1 MSKNIIIV
9 EDDPFSQNFYEYVFR
24 KAGFAC
30 IVIEDGD
37 LLIEKLKTTEAS
49 LIIMDINLQN
59 TYLNGEKAD
68 GIMISRFLKQN
79 DSFSKIPIILVSAY
93 PVSQNGKNYFEE
105 SLADDYITKPITD
118 FNFLIGKVNKLI
130 AE

>member
-24 KAGFAC
+24 KAGFTS
-30 IVIEDGD
+30 IIIEDGD
-37 LLIEKLKTTEAS
+37 LLMEKLKTMEAS

-68 GIMISRFLKQN
+68 GIMISRYLKQN
-79 DSFSKIPIILVSAY
+79 ETYSKIPIILVSAY

>member
-24 KAGFAC
+24 KAGFTST
-30 IVIEDGD
+30 IIEDGD
-37 LLIEKLKTTEAS
+37 LLIEKLKTIEAS

-68 GIMISRFLKQN
+68 GIMISRYLKQSEN
-79 DSFSKIPIILVSAY
+79 FSKIPIILVSAY